1 MNRSKNFQRLT
12 NLLGRVQ
19 FVVFEN
25 FTSAHLFEIHEK
37 NHVIT
42 Y

>member
-1 MNRSKNFQRLT
+1 MHEPV
-12 NLLGRVQ
+12 GRVQ
-19 FVVFEN
+19 FVDFKVLIH
-25 FTSAHLFEIHEK
+25 SKLHEK